1 VAERPVLLPPR
12 RRQEHQYGHSPRNA
26 LRFRGPRWSEEAD
39 NASHR
44 DLMIG
49 IAKTWMGAAST
60 LERKVDNGDVAGLR
74 NKLD

>member
-1 VAERPVLLPPR
+1 
-12 RRQEHQYGHSPRNA
+12 
-26 LRFRGPRWSEEAD
+26 
-39 NASHR
+39 
-44 DLMIG
+44 MIG